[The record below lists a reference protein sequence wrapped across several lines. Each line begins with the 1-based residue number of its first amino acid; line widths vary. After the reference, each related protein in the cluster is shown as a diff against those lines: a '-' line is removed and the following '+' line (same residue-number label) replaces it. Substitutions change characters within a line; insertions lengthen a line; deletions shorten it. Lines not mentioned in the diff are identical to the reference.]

1 MEFHSLDY
9 PLAVFVAVLVIKEGA
24 GLLKY
29 VLARTN
35 GGGKPSATLATKLDL
50 EQAKGE
56 ILTAV
61 RQGQDELHGRISG
74 VDVRVAR
81 LEGRP

>member
-24 GLLKY
+24 GLFKY
-29 VLARTN
+29 VLSRAN
-35 GGGKPSATLATKLDL
+35 GNGKTSGLATKLDL
-50 EQAKGE
+50 EQAKSE

-74 VDVRVAR
+74 VSDRVAR
-81 LEGRP
+81 IEGRP